1 MVDSKEQ
8 NKLTEMITEEVQVL
22 LNQTFKITV
31 LNMLKG
37 LKENKNK
44 EWKEIIKVMH
54 EYYQ

>member
-22 LNQTFKITV
+22 LNKAFKITV

-37 LKENKNK
+37 LKENKTKQKK
-44 EWKEIIKVMH
+44 E
-54 EYYQ
+54 